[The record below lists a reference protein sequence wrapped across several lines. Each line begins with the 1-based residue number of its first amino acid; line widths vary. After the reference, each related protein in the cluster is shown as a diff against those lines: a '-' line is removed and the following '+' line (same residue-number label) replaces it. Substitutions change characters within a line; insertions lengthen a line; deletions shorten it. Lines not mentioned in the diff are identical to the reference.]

1 MFSFYYTGLLFF
13 PLFSHRTHAR
23 HRHLSRKSLC
33 QSLQPCH
40 CTGKLLFLFYFP
52 SHSEQ
57 WRFIVFLFFHSFL
70 SCTSCR
76 SHLGMCVLIVF
87 FLFYTG
93 QKPSPMLH
101 LSLEVWASHWLI
113 VVFLFFASLLF
124 SGFPSFSTSGDEQ
137 NWFIVV
143 SLF

>member
-1 MFSFYYTGLLFF
+1 LFSFYYTGLLFF
-13 PLFSHRTHAR
+13 PLFSHRTHTR
-23 HRHLSRKSLC
+23 HWHLSRKSPH

-57 WRFIVFLFFHSFL
+57 WPFIVFLFFHSFL

-87 FLFYTG
+87 FSFYTG
-93 QKPSPMLH
+93 QKP
-101 LSLEVWASHWLI
+101 SLEVWASHWLI
-113 VVFLFFASLLF
+113 VVFLFLPHFFSLAFLLF
-124 SGFPSFSTSGDEQ
+124 PQVGMFEQ